1 MDIIKTYNNL
11 KDDNDNIIG
20 NRKVLTVN
28 LENIDSE
35 GNFGNYTVSTVSFT
49 TNPSV
54 VLIVDGYIT
63 DQLDKTSLKIIDGKY
78 ELILKDGEKF
88 TYPIET
94 EKEKQIRELKEQLAA
109 LESSQNQGE

>member
-11 KDDNDNIIG
+11 KDDNDNIIE
-20 NRKVLTVN
+20 NRKLLTVN
-28 LENIDSE
+28 IENIDSE

-49 TNPSV
+49 TSPSV
-54 VLIVDGYIT
+54 VLIIDDYVT
-63 DQLDKTSLKIIDGKY
+63 DQLDKTKLKIIDGKY
-78 ELILKDGEKF
+78 ELVLKDGEEF

-109 LESSQNQGE
+109 LEASQD

>member
-1 MDIIKTYNNL
+1 MNIIKTYNNL
-11 KDDNDNIIG
+11 KDDYDNIIG

-28 LENIDSE
+28 VDNVDSE

-54 VLIVDGYIT
+54 VLIVDDYVT
-63 DQLDKTSLKIIDGKY
+63 DQLDKTRLQIVNGKY
-78 ELILKDGEKF
+78 ELVLKDGEEF

-109 LESSQNQGE
+109 LESQEGE